1 MSKGIIA
8 LTQAFDR
15 LNQAQKSLSTQL
27 QQNNCRYWLLSDDQQ
42 NSSIVAAIGTI
53 TNIWHSAGG
62 DGRRTENLYGL
73 IGVPPHI
80 IPLIHQLNTHKQN
93 FQTSVR
99 QFREAHGDPNPII
112 YKRAE
117 ELNLALKQ
125 QGMARVNLKQCY
137 RQIPLLEKR
146 PNKVTFSW
154 YSSGRSLKKVTIKE
168 AEQRLLAMDTN
179 QLHIQL
185 QLQALGKIPS
195 NELLVQLQ
203 KQVPVMRANI
213 VWKDKDKLIRKARN
227 CPLPLFFPL
236 DAEEAFPEY
245 NTPSFTPPDQRKR
258 QLRSDVIIDPEP
270 YLPSLRIHRYKK
282 T

>member
-1 MSKGIIA
+1 MSTGIIA
-8 LTQAFDR
+8 LTKAFDR
-15 LNQAQKSLSTQL
+15 LDQAQKSLSNQL
-27 QQNNCRYWLLSDDQQ
+27 QQYDCRYWLLGDQQ
-42 NSSIVAAIGTI
+42 DNTSLKDAINTI
-53 TNIWHSAGG
+53 TNIWHLSGG

-80 IPLIHQLNTHKQN
+80 IPLIHQLNTIKKT
-93 FQTSVR
+93 FQHNVR
-99 QFREAHGDPNPII
+99 QFRETHGDPNQII

-117 ELNLALKQ
+117 ELNLALQQ
-125 QGMARVNLKQCY
+125 QGLARVNLKQCY
-137 RQIPLLEKR
+137 RQIPLLDKR
-146 PNKVTFSW
+146 PSKVTFSW
-154 YSSGRSLKKVTIKE
+154 YSSGRSLKKITIKE

-195 NELLVQLQ
+195 NEVLVQLQ

-236 DAEEAFPEY
+236 DADESFPEY